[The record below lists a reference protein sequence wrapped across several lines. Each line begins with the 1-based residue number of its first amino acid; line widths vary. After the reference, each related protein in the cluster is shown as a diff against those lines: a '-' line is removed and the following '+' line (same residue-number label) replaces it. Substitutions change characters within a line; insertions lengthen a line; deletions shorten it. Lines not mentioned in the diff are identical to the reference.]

1 MKILHIADCHL
12 DSAMESH
19 LPARTAKSRRRELLL
34 TFSDVMEGARS
45 EGVSLVLI
53 AGDLFDTEVPS
64 ASAVRYVLDC
74 IASHAD
80 MTFLYIEGNHDAGA
94 LAAYELPDNLH
105 RIPKGTAEV
114 FRFGDV
120 CVYAAGYATP
130 GSVIEAFTPQKE
142 KKNIFLLHGTLS
154 TSRSDTRE
162 EIIPHALFR
171 GKPVDYL
178 ALGHF
183 HSYTPMRLEDGGLA
197 CYAGTPEGRGFDETG
212 KCGVILFDSDTLCA
226 SFVPTARR
234 LIHDVRVDVSGAETL
249 NEIERRVRE
258 AIAEIRKED
267 MVTLTL
273 VGEIEDVHLKQPE
286 QIRLLLDGKFFFSKL
301 KDATRL
307 RLRPEGYENDV
318 SLRGEFVRRVM
329 QNEALSEED
338 KQRVLTFGLRA
349 LEGEMPEEVIYES
362 REGGRR

>member
-19 LPARTAKSRRRELLL
+19 LPARIAKSRKRELLM
-34 TFSDVMEGARS
+34 TFSDVMEGAES
-45 EGVSLVLI
+45 EDVSLVLI
-53 AGDLFDTEVPS
+53 AGDLFDTEAPA
-64 ASAVRYVLDC
+64 ASTVRYVLDC
-74 IASHAD
+74 IAAHPA

-94 LAAYELPDNLH
+94 LASYTLPENLH
-105 RIPKGTAEV
+105 RVPKGTAEV
-114 FRFGDV
+114 FRFGEL
-120 CVYAAGYATP
+120 CIYAAGYATP
-130 GSVIEAFTPQKE
+130 QSVIDAFQPSKE
-142 KKNIFLLHGTLS
+142 DKNVFLLHGTLS

-171 GKPVDYL
+171 GKPVHYL

-212 KCGVILFDSDTLCA
+212 KCGVILFDSDTLQA
-226 SFVPTARR
+226 SFVPTAKRI
-234 LIHDVRVDVSGAETL
+234 IHEIRVDVGGAETL

-258 AIAEIRKED
+258 ALEGVSGED
-267 MVTLTL
+267 MVTLSL

-286 QIRLLLDGKFFFSKL
+286 QIKLLLDGRFFFSKL

-307 RLRPEGYENDV
+307 RLRPEGYENDI

-329 QNEALSEED
+329 KNDTLSEED
-338 KQRVLTFGLRA
+338 KQKVLTFGLRA
-349 LEGEMPEEVIYES
+349 LEGEMPEEAYYETS
-362 REGGRR
+362 EGGRR

>member
-19 LPARTAKSRRRELLL
+19 LPARIAKSRKRELLL
-34 TFSDVMEGARS
+34 TFSDVMEGAEN
-45 EGVSLVLI
+45 EGVALVLI
-53 AGDLFDTEVPS
+53 AGDLFDTETPS
-64 ASAVRYVLDC
+64 ASTVRYVLDC
-74 IASHAD
+74 IAAHPD

-94 LAAYELPDNLH
+94 LAPYTLPDNL
-105 RIPKGTAEV
+105 RRVPKGEAEV
-114 FRFGDV
+114 FRFGEV
-120 CVYAAGYATP
+120 CIYAAGYATP
-130 GSVIEAFTPQKE
+130 KSVIESFSPDKNE
-142 KKNIFLLHGTLS
+142 KNVFLLHGTLS

-171 GKPVDYL
+171 GKPVHYL

-183 HSYTPMRLEDGGLA
+183 HGYTPMRLEEGGLA

-212 KCGVILFDSDTLCA
+212 KCGVILFDSDTLQA
-226 SFVPTARR
+226 AFVPTAKRI
-234 LIHDVRVDVSGAETL
+234 IHALRVDVSGAETL
-249 NEIERRVRE
+249 REIEQRVRE
-258 AIAEIRKED
+258 ALDDIPAED
-267 MVTLTL
+267 MVTLSL

-286 QIRLLLDGKFFFSKL
+286 QIRLLLDGRFFFSKL

-329 QNEALSEED
+329 KNEALSEED

-349 LEGEMPEEVIYES
+349 LEGEMPEEAFYDTN
-362 REGGRR
+362 GGGHR